1 MTDPQDKSAKAST
14 PTVEAPRSPQANGG
28 SVVIDVRGVSK
39 AFGGT
44 RALDDVSFSI
54 QHGRI
59 HALLGGNGSG
69 KSTLIKIMAGVYTAD
84 EGELE
89 VNGSTL
95 DAASTTP
102 DWARDVGLHFVHQSV
117 GVFPD
122 LSVAENFALGS
133 SYESLRPLPQIPWR
147 RLNRRAE
154 EILARFDVEV
164 SPRTRMG
171 DLRPAMQTMV
181 VICRALQDRDDEQA
195 SRDILV
201 LDEPTV
207 ALPADEVELLLE
219 ALRQHAAR
227 GQTVILVTH
236 RLDEVLAVASDA
248 TFLRD
253 GRHLETREVTGMRRE
268 ELVERIAGIEHPA
281 PEHQQVPK
289 KTGERLRIEH
299 LAAGPL
305 KDFSL
310 TANGGDIIGIAG
322 LLGSGRSSLLRSL
335 FGVHPP
341 RAGTVTLDGEKIALK
356 APADGMAKG
365 IVYLPEN
372 REAEAAFADQPVRL
386 NFSISHVSRY
396 WKLWRLSRGG
406 ERRTTKEAVKDFSV
420 ATASTESLFSSL
432 SGGNQQKVVLARW
445 MHLEPRLLLL
455 DEPTQGVDV
464 GARAAIHGLIR
475 KAAAEGAV
483 VLVVSS
489 DARELVELCNRVVGI
504 NQGVVAGEL
513 TGAGIETRR
522 TLDLAY
528 GAETPIDAKAA
539 ERGRGGSTDEH

>member
-1 MTDPQDKSAKAST
+1 MTDEQNQPVSAST

-28 SVVIDVRGVSK
+28 SVAIDVRGVSK

-54 QHGRI
+54 HHGRI

-84 EGELE
+84 EGEIE
-89 VNGSTL
+89 VNGDTIS
-95 DAASTTP
+95 ASSTTP
-102 DWARDVGLHFVHQSV
+102 DWARSVGLHFVHQSV

-133 SYESLRPLPQIPWR
+133 SYEPLRPLPQIPWR
-147 RLNRRAE
+147 TLNKRAE
-154 EILARFDVEV
+154 EILARFEVDV

-181 VICRALQDRDDEQA
+181 AICRALQDRDDEQA
-195 SRDILV
+195 SRDLLV

-207 ALPADEVELLLE
+207 ALPPDEVELLLE
-219 ALRQHAAR
+219 SLRQHAAR

-236 RLDEVLAVASDA
+236 RLDEVLAAASDA

-253 GRHLETREVTGMRRE
+253 GKHLETRAVTGMRRE

-281 PEHQQVPK
+281 PDHEPAR
-289 KTGERLRIEH
+289 TGERKERLRIEH
-299 LAAGPL
+299 LATGPL
-305 KDFSL
+305 RDFSL
-310 TANGGDIIGIAG
+310 TADGGDIIGISG

-335 FGVHPP
+335 FGVHSP
-341 RAGTVTLDGEKIALK
+341 RAGTVTLDGENIALK
-356 APADGMAKG
+356 VPADGMAKG

-386 NFSISHVSRY
+386 NFSISHVTRY
-396 WKLWRLSRGG
+396 WKLWRLSRRR
-406 ERRTTKEAVKDFSV
+406 ERRVTKEAVKDFSV
-420 ATASTESLFSSL
+420 ATASTEALFSSL
-432 SGGNQQKVVLARW
+432 SGGNQQKVILARW
-445 MHLEPRLLLL
+445 MHLKPRLLLL

-475 KAAAEGAV
+475 KAAADGAV

-504 NQGVVAGEL
+504 SQGVVSGEL
-513 TGAGIETRR
+513 TDAAIETRK
-522 TLDLAY
+522 TLELAY
-528 GAETPIDAKAA
+528 GAEAPEDAKATDR
-539 ERGRGGSTDEH
+539 EKGRIEG